1 MRLSHSGYICRLILL
16 LALRQAL
23 FDLGY
28 EDVYHYTSLISEN
41 PRDASLW
48 VEAMKAKYYG
58 IGKPYGR
65 DEWDAL
71 LGHCMVSPVL
81 QSCSDLGFNRE
92 C

>member
-1 MRLSHSGYICRLILL
+1 MRFSHSGYIRRLTLL

-28 EDVYHYTSLISEN
+28 DDVYHYTSLISEN

-48 VEAMKAKYYG
+48 VGAMKAKYYG
-58 IGKPYGR
+58 IGKPYGK

-71 LGHCMVSPVL
+71 LGHCMVSPSP
-81 QSCSDLGFNRE
+81 QSSSDLGFDWQ